1 MRKKIPRPT
10 PVALQGAVPPPAR
23 AVHREALRATA
34 RAQAWYLI
42 MVLVEMPANSEPLA
56 VPRASIDDGARCED
70 GVFTVPRLQG
80 ASSRPRTGATGHRG
94 PAFCSLPFCDPRR
107 GGA

>member
-1 MRKKIPRPT
+1 M
-10 PVALQGAVPPPAR
+10 
-23 AVHREALRATA
+23 HREALRATA

-56 VPRASIDDGARCED
+56 
-70 GVFTVPRLQG
+70 VPRLQG